1 MLLSAAFRSLSR
13 PSSPYSSIGI
23 RHEPIFRLTILS
35 FLFPRISFPLLPH
48 PAFTYLCQAPRLPS
62 LAIRGFVSYL
72 HSSLSGFTLQELMFL
87 PFTFTVKELSA
98 TFFQAAAFMEQDRV
112 ELSTPALSE
121 RCSNQLSYCSKSQ
134 LKKIYIKNQ
143 LKKKRPE
150 KPSHKNFTATVCT
163 HTLPGNFRFPSF
175 SFCPTKGGDPAALSS
190 TATLLRLHPPHEAY
204 LRQRPPYG

>member
-35 FLFPRISFPLLPH
+35 FLFPRISFPLLLLPDF
-48 PAFTYLCQAPRLPS
+48 FTYVKRSVHFHS
-62 LAIRGFVSYL
+62 LYAVSYL
-72 HSSLSGFTLQELMFL
+72 TFTRPFPVL
-87 PFTFTVKELSA
+87 PFRNSCFFPSLLLSKNCRQL
-98 TFFQAAAFMEQDRV
+98 FFQNAAFMEQDRV

-121 RCSNQLSYCSKSQ
+121 RCYNQLSYCSKSQ

-163 HTLPGNFRFPSF
+163 HTLPGNFRFPLF

-190 TATLLRLHPPHEAY
+190 TATLLRLHPPYQAY
-204 LRQRPPYG
+204 LGQRPPCG

>member
-1 MLLSAAFRSLSR
+1 MSSAPAAFTRYTR
-13 PSSPYSSIGI
+13 
-23 RHEPIFRLTILS
+23 FRI
-35 FLFPRISFPLLPH
+35 
-48 PAFTYLCQAPRLPS
+48 LPS
-62 LAIRGFVSYL
+62 LVPFRLYPSGTHV
-72 HSSLSGFTLQELMFL
+72 SSLHFYCQR
-87 PFTFTVKELSA
+87 TVGNF
-98 TFFQAAAFMEQDRV
+98 FFQAAAFMEQDRV
-112 ELSTPALSE
+112 ELSPPALSE

-190 TATLLRLHPPHEAY
+190 TATLLRLHPPYQAY
-204 LRQRPPYG
+204 LGQRPPCG

>member
-35 FLFPRISFPLLPH
+35 FLFPRISFPLLPL
-48 PAFTYLCQAPRLPS
+48 PDFFYLCQAFRPLS

-98 TFFQAAAFMEQDRV
+98 TFFQNAAFMEQDRV

-134 LKKIYIKNQ
+134 LKKNIY
-143 LKKKRPE
+143 KKPAE
-150 KPSHKNFTATVCT
+150 KEKT
-163 HTLPGNFRFPSF
+163 G
-175 SFCPTKGGDPAALSS
+175 KALS
-190 TATLLRLHPPHEAY
+190 
-204 LRQRPPYG
+204 

>member
-1 MLLSAAFRSLSR
+1 M
-13 PSSPYSSIGI
+13 
-23 RHEPIFRLTILS
+23 
-35 FLFPRISFPLLPH
+35 PLLASCRNLYFLH
-48 PAFTYLCQAPRLPS
+48 LFLTEWLH
-62 LAIRGFVSYL
+62 L
-72 HSSLSGFTLQELMFL
+72 HSFNQKLVSFSSLHFYCQRT
-87 PFTFTVKELSA
+87 TVFYYL
-98 TFFQAAAFMEQDRV
+98 MEQDRV

-190 TATLLRLHPPHEAY
+190 TATLLRLHPPYQAY
-204 LRQRPPYG
+204 LRQRPPCG

>member
-1 MLLSAAFRSLSR
+1 MSSAPAAFTRYTR
-13 PSSPYSSIGI
+13 
-23 RHEPIFRLTILS
+23 FRI
-35 FLFPRISFPLLPH
+35 
-48 PAFTYLCQAPRLPS
+48 LPS
-62 LAIRGFVSYL
+62 LVPFRLYPSGTHV
-72 HSSLSGFTLQELMFL
+72 SSLHFYCQR
-87 PFTFTVKELSA
+87 TVGN
-98 TFFQAAAFMEQDRV
+98 FFQAAAFMEQDRV

-163 HTLPGNFRFPSF
+163 HTLPGNFRFPPF

-190 TATLLRLHPPHEAY
+190 TATLLRLHPPHPPH
-204 LRQRPPYG
+204 LRRLRP